1 MRFERVFHRFRLR
14 VAICISFLPEN
25 DRATTCAKAP
35 GVTDWC
41 TLTQEYWQIPR
52 PSNTWWCQSTRKRLF
67 EIVPR
72 VDSSSSLENPN
83 PRTVAGRNVHGGTGN
98 AERAEGRSRIHG
110 SDRGTLHHLGLPP
123 WTKLRS
129 KKATS
134 EEQEHTTTL
143 CKSAPTLKCLRQR
156 FWLIITHNNQF
167 LNPSQFIV
175 HAYQKLLKKYKTL
188 VRSAKRESWQKFTE
202 FTESTSELARLVKII
217 RYHPKYSIGLLR
229 RSDGRMTDSQE
240 QTLELLTNTSFP
252 GSKAW
257 EADNAPPQRKPFALK
272 TPEKWMTI
280 DMIKSAFNDLGPM
293 KAAGPDE
300 IRPILLQHAPLKFLK
315 NLQNIYCSSIQS
327 GYSQARWRD
336 SKVIYIPKVGK
347 DAYDVAK
354 SCRPITLTSHIFK
367 GLEKLV
373 YWHFEA
379 TTLKTKPYHANQH
392 ALQPGK
398 SIERT
403 KRDSERN

>member
-1 MRFERVFHRFRLR
+1 M
-14 VAICISFLPEN
+14 P
-25 DRATTCAKAP
+25 
-35 GVTDWC
+35 
-41 TLTQEYWQIPR
+41 
-52 PSNTWWCQSTRKRLF
+52 
-67 EIVPR
+67 
-72 VDSSSSLENPN
+72 
-83 PRTVAGRNVHGGTGN
+83 
-98 AERAEGRSRIHG
+98 
-110 SDRGTLHHLGLPP
+110 
-123 WTKLRS
+123 
-129 KKATS
+129 
-134 EEQEHTTTL
+134 
-143 CKSAPTLKCLRQR
+143 APT
-156 FWLIITHNNQF
+156 LIITHNNQF

-293 KAAGPDE
+293 KAAGPDG